1 MVVMLLNS
9 QLWGFT
15 SDLFYSMGNINSCT
29 FIDHLCFYVKWMC
42 HPSVEDKCLTLEAAG
57 QQQKVRPELPADMV
71 EVPIVLSCPLTYIL
85 SEFPKSEPPL

>member
-1 MVVMLLNS
+1 
-9 QLWGFT
+9 
-15 SDLFYSMGNINSCT
+15 
-29 FIDHLCFYVKWMC
+29 MC
-42 HPSVEDKCLTLEAAG
+42 LPSAEDKCLTLEAAG